1 MGKKI
6 LLVESDRNYLQ
17 VLEQYV
23 SEMDMFDG
31 YRVATDGESAVQ
43 IAGEFQP
50 DIVIT
55 ALVLSGIDGFG
66 VIGLLKKKFPDTVFV
81 ISTALKTDFAVR
93 QASEMGVQL
102 YFAKPTTFS
111 VFRERLSQLAENV
124 DVKRNLVIQR
134 EDPGIM
140 WLITR
145 EIQKIGYPTNIK
157 GFQYVRHAIYLM
169 MEDDQHK
176 SMMKEIY
183 PAVAE
188 KFGTTVSCVE
198 RNIRHGIENAWIHGS
213 MKYIDE
219 VFGFTVDADKGKPT
233 NTAFIMTVAERIR
246 LHT

>member
-1 MGKKI
+1 MDKKI

-17 VLEQYV
+17 IMESYV
-23 SEMDMFDG
+23 SDMGIFAEC
-31 YRVATDGESAVQ
+31 RVATDGESAVR
-43 IAGEFQP
+43 IAAEFQP
-50 DIVIT
+50 DVVVT
-55 ALVLSGIDGFG
+55 ALVLAGIDGFG
-66 VIGLLKKKFPDTVFV
+66 VISLLRKQFPGMAFV

-102 YFAKPTTFS
+102 YFAKPTTYS
-111 VFRERLSQLAENV
+111 VFRERISQLLENV
-124 DVKRNLVIQR
+124 EMKQNLVIQR

-145 EIQKIGYPTNIK
+145 EIQKIGFPANIK
-157 GFQYVRHAIYLM
+157 GFQYVRYAIYLM
-169 MEDDQHK
+169 MEDDRHK

-188 KFGTTVSCVE
+188 KFGTTTSCVE
-198 RNIRHGIENAWIHGS
+198 RDIRHGIENTWIHGS
-213 MKYIDE
+213 MSYIDE

-246 LHT
+246 LQS